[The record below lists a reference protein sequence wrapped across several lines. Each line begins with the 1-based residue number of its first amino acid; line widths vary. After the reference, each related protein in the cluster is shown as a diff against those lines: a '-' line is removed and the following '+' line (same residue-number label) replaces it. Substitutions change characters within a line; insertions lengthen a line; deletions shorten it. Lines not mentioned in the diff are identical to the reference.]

1 MQKTQRFVLPLLVL
15 WKRLSHSPPPSP
27 HKYHPSFCSDISR
40 RTKMHLCDEMLFTLK
55 FLLFKQEN
63 GRANFSSIANA
74 KKMNKHL
81 INQLT
86 NWRKIKVFQFCWRKY
101 HRQMGDNTTYTH
113 TVMSQV
119 SIWAGICAIF
129 HHIQMPIY
137 PKLCIVHIACCRTYF
152 SFSSGKR
159 KIIR

>member
-15 WKRLSHSPPPSP
+15 GKRLSLSPPPSP

-113 TVMSQV
+113 SYVT
-119 SIWAGICAIF
+119 SIHLSWHLCHFSPVYRCLYTPNCALFI
-129 HHIQMPIY
+129 
-137 PKLCIVHIACCRTYF
+137 LLAIAPTF
-152 SFSSGKR
+152 PLPVAKE
-159 KIIR
+159 K